1 MDKLK
6 ILIIKLSITV
16 YDLETLEKMIVNIQ
30 QGNVNG
36 ITMFIFYRQALV
48 YLKNCFDLF
57 HRNYENIIGK
67 EVAKG
72 FSSKKKELIKLLKP
86 YSHMRND
93 IGGHLEDTII
103 ENLLKTN
110 ADIKFDDEYKKI
122 AIVWNIKLIE
132 RALSFANPHKTYNL
146 SNLKDLR
153 EIGKELA
160 DAINTSKKLM
170 IEILKHIQKQDLI

>member
-1 MDKLK
+1 
-6 ILIIKLSITV
+6 
-16 YDLETLEKMIVNIQ
+16 
-30 QGNVNG
+30 
-36 ITMFIFYRQALV
+36 
-48 YLKNCFDLF
+48 
-57 HRNYENIIGK
+57 
-67 EVAKG
+67 
-72 FSSKKKELIKLLKP
+72 
-86 YSHMRND
+86 MRND